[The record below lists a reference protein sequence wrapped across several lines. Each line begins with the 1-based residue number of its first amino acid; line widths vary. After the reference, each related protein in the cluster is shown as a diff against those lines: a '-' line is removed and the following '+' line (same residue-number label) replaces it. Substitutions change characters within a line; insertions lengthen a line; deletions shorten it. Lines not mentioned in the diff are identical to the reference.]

1 MDVKRYCRYT
11 GKMCEFAT
19 EFGYCKI
26 AVCVTVCVKG
36 LN

>member
-11 GKMCEFAT
+11 GKICEFAT

-26 AVCVTVCVKG
+26 TVCVKG
-36 LN
+36 LR